1 MESQE
6 SSERCRLELEGTI
19 ALLRI
24 ERDRALNDAA
34 KLRKQVAA
42 LRQLVL
48 TKFADI
54 EQAMDAALTL
64 PEGGQ

>member
-1 MESQE
+1 METQE
-6 SSERCRLELEGTI
+6 SGERCRLELEATI
-19 ALLRI
+19 TLLRI
-24 ERDRALNDAA
+24 DRDRAMNDAA